1 MGLYYFYHNSPLNR
15 ANMISSYRVLGQKPL
30 VPTRVGGTRWVSH
43 FLRALDYFLRGYKGF
58 VQHLEQVEEQVDVK
72 HSDDEDFGPSVFSWR
87 KQVTKWDW
95 YEAVR
100 RRELGRVDSHSEE
113 QTSVSSSA
121 LQMSAVYVDCQSLAQ
136 SLQELPLH
144 LRLNWSSFPLHQFC
158 NPS

>member
-1 MGLYYFYHNSPLNR
+1 MWRVRSGMYMPAESRETFLTHCLNVR
-15 ANMISSYRVLGQKPL
+15 
-30 VPTRVGGTRWVSH
+30 
-43 FLRALDYFLRGYKGF
+43 
-58 VQHLEQVEEQVDVK
+58 VEEQVDVK